1 MDQTGTYVNIMRES
15 LERKQRYLAEILK
28 LTNEQSVIATAEKFD
43 EEQFLELVE
52 KKDVLIDNLN
62 EIDKGFSSVYD
73 RVRIEIQRDPVVYR
87 DELLAIQNLIR
98 ICVDLGMQIEA
109 VEERNR
115 AVMEQVFS
123 AKFQGVR
130 QMKQS
135 KTVANKYYKSM
146 ANGMV
151 NDSLLYDRKK

>member
-15 LERKQRYLAEILK
+15 LERKQKYLAEILK

-43 EEQFLELVE
+43 EEQFSELVE

-73 RVRIEIQRDPVVYR
+73 RVRIEIQRDPVAYR
-87 DELLAIQNLIR
+87 DELHAIQNLIR

>member
-28 LTNEQSVIATAEKFD
+28 LTNEQSVIAAAEKFD
-43 EEQFLELVE
+43 EEQFSELVE
-52 KKDVLIDNLN
+52 KKDVLIDNLS

-98 ICVDLGMQIEA
+98 TCVDLGMQIEV

-146 ANGMV
+146 ANVMV

>member
-15 LERKQRYLAEILK
+15 LERKQRYLTEIWK

-43 EEQFLELVE
+43 EEQFSELVE

-98 ICVDLGMQIEA
+98 TCVDLCMQREA

>member
-1 MDQTGTYVNIMRES
+1 MDQTGTYVKIMRES
-15 LERKQRYLAEILK
+15 LERKQNYLTEILQ
-28 LTNEQSVIATAEKFD
+28 LTNRQAVLANAEKFD
-43 EEQFLELVE
+43 EDEFASIVDR
-52 KKDVLIDNLN
+52 KDKLIGNIN

-73 RVRIEIQRDPVVYR
+73 RVRSEIQSNPAAYR
-87 DELLAIQNLIR
+87 EDLKTVQQLIR
-98 ICVDLGMQIEA
+98 TCVDLGMQIEA
-109 VEERNR
+109 AEERNR

-135 KTVANKYYKSM
+135 KSVANKYYKSM

-151 NDSLLYDRKK
+151 NDSLLYDRKQ

>member
-1 MDQTGTYVNIMRES
+1 MDQTGTNVKIMRES
-15 LERKQRYLAEILK
+15 LERKQNYLTEILQ
-28 LTNEQSVIATAEKFD
+28 LTNRQAVLANAEKFD
-43 EEQFLELVE
+43 EDEFALIVDR
-52 KKDVLIDNLN
+52 KDMLIGNIN

-73 RVRIEIQRDPVVYR
+73 RVRSEIQSNPAAYR
-87 DELLAIQNLIR
+87 EDLKTVQQLIR
-98 ICVDLGMQIEA
+98 TCVDLGMQIEA
-109 VEERNR
+109 AEERNR

-135 KTVANKYYKSM
+135 KSVANKYYKSM

-151 NDSLLYDRKK
+151 NDSLLYDRKQ

>member
-15 LERKQRYLAEILK
+15 LERKQRYLTEILK
-28 LTNEQSVIATAEKFD
+28 LTNEQSAIATAEKFD
-43 EEQFLELVE
+43 EEQFSELVE

-73 RVRIEIQRDPVVYR
+73 RVRIEIQRDPVAYR